1 MNKGI
6 SKGQGPEIRDG
17 YGRKDRWVDGDWA
30 ADRGYLES
38 TGTAT
43 GWRGFTLP
51 QKQACTTYRPEAS
64 CRVVGAS
71 DVTASCVSAGVS
83 DHAET
88 YRRTTDVARGP
99 DRIFGF
105 ALRPAWN
112 QVSRSRHGTSVRVLS
127 RPRAGLTELRVHGV
141 AGRRRQYVFRLVLR
155 QGVGGR

>member
-1 MNKGI
+1 MDTVGKTSGWI
-6 SKGQGPEIRDG
+6 EIGRRTECTWNRQVRRRDG
-17 YGRKDRWVDGDWA
+17 EDSHSA
-30 ADRGYLES
+30 
-38 TGTAT
+38 
-43 GWRGFTLP
+43 
-51 QKQACTTYRPEAS
+51 KQACTTYRTEAS

-71 DVTASCVSAGVS
+71 DVSASCVSAGVS

-99 DRIFGF
+99 DRIVGF

-141 AGRRRQYVFRLVLR
+141 TGRRRQYVFRLVLR
-155 QGVGGR
+155 QRVGEDKTNNSRRSHHKRGK